1 MTTSRNKFR
10 TAQIFNFIAAESFW
24 DMTFGLA
31 ATQMSM
37 HGLLVLDARILHLLW
52 LKAVQRL
59 HCPPAYTSFLRN
71 HRSEWLWR
79 VSSENISFLSWLSLS
94 SRGFHSGGIQSIKW
108 ERWCYFLQI
117 YCGANWWKLLCMSF
131 PGSEIFNGFLHS
143 NDWKLGS
150 LTGSQISFH
159 LESSLHDAFIKGS
172 LTKHCVLGVSVLGL
186 IDLTSMGDNHIDK

>member
-1 MTTSRNKFR
+1 MGATPCSLAPEESRKINGINKPSCMHSLHLYRLAHKYLFMQTPQLVMDCDSLRNKFR

-37 HGLLVLDARILHLLW
+37 HGLVLDARILHLLW

-94 SRGFHSGGIQSIKW
+94 SRFSLWRHSK
-108 ERWCYFLQI
+108 Y
-117 YCGANWWKLLCMSF
+117 
-131 PGSEIFNGFLHS
+131 
-143 NDWKLGS
+143 
-150 LTGSQISFH
+150 
-159 LESSLHDAFIKGS
+159 
-172 LTKHCVLGVSVLGL
+172 
-186 IDLTSMGDNHIDK
+186 